1 MRIARFTHAGRTG
14 LGAVVDDAV
23 VDLQAGTPS
32 LAPDLLVHLERGDLG
47 LDRLRQALADAPA
60 AARIPLDE
68 VRLEAPIPRPPVVYA
83 LALNYADHQAETGQ
97 DRPEFLKVFTKSPSC
112 IVGPVDAIEVPR
124 ASSMVDYE
132 GELGVVIGRRCR
144 HVPADRALEVVAG
157 YLIVDDV
164 SVRDWQRR
172 SPTMILGKSWDTHGP
187 TGPWLTTADEV
198 ADPQDLAIRTTVSG
212 EVLQDGTTAD
222 MLWSIAEQIETLSTS
237 GGCAPSHARA
247 GHDHLHRHPRGR
259 RGGPHPSPVPGAG
272 RRRGRGD
279 RGPRPPRQ
287 PGGRRA
293 RAGAVPLT

>member
-14 LGAVVDDAV
+14 LGAVVDDTL

-32 LAPDLLVHLERGDLG
+32 RSPDLLALLDSGDLG

-60 AARIPLDE
+60 TARIALDE

-83 LALNYADHQAETGQ
+83 LALNYAAHQDETGQ
-97 DRPEFLKVFTKSPSC
+97 ERPEFLKVFTKSPSC

-222 MLWSIAEQIETLSTS
+222 MLWSIAEQIETLSTVTTLEPGTIIS
-237 GGCAPSHARA
+237 TGTPAGVGAARTP
-247 GHDHLHRHPRGR
+247 PRFL
-259 RGGPHPSPVPGAG
+259 VPGDDVVVEIEGLG
-272 RRRGRGD
+272 RLANPVVAEPEPEPFR
-279 RGPRPPRQ
+279 
-287 PGGRRA
+287 
-293 RAGAVPLT
+293 